1 MPSGPGL
8 KGSPLC
14 FETASPEEVQKYKSE
29 AHKDSQKTAN
39 AIKSLMSKKWLEV
52 RNTYSFYL

>member
-14 FETASPEEVQKYKSE
+14 FETASPEELQKYKSE

-39 AIKSLMSKKWLEV
+39 AIKSLMSKK
-52 RNTYSFYL
+52 